1 MSCLVNFTHCKYPL
15 PLIQAAQNQSQTNTG
30 RLAKFLKLKI
40 CAKVLLTVNIDIQDR
55 LINGQTRIIKH
66 KTFAQSSAREVY
78 VKFSDEQAGSKAMTS
93 SYLGR
98 QNCWVPIEKSETV
111 TSLKKGSA
119 LPSIM
124 RTQLLLTLTWAF
136 TVHKVQGL
144 SLAQGVIYFDL

>member
-66 KTFAQSSAREVY
+66 KTFVQSSAREVY
-78 VKFSDEQAGSKAMTS
+78 VKFSDEQAGSKVMTS
-93 SYLGR
+93 SYLSR
-98 QNCWVPIEKSETV
+98 QNCRFPIEKV
-111 TSLKKGSA
+111 KL
-119 LPSIM
+119 
-124 RTQLLLTLTWAF
+124 QLL
-136 TVHKVQGL
+136 
-144 SLAQGVIYFDL
+144 